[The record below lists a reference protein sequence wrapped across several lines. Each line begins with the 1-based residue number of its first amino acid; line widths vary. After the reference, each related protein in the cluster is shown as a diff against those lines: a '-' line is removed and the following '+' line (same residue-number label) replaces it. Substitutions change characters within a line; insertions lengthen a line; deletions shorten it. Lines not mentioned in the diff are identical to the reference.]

1 MICDTSSLKTML
13 DYIRWGASCFATQGL
28 HFGHGTDN
36 ALDESVAL
44 VLHALKLRHDLPPV
58 YLQSRLTEEERE
70 AIEALFKRRIMER
83 VPAPYL
89 TNQVMFAGY
98 SFHVDDR
105 ALVPRSPIAELIE
118 KRFQPWIQP
127 QPERVTRILDMC
139 TGSGCIG
146 IACAHKFPNATVD
159 LVDISPQ
166 ALELAWKNI
175 SQHGLESRVHPIK
188 SDLFKYVDK
197 NRYDIIISNPPYV
210 STGEMQELPKEYHH
224 EPALGLEAG
233 SDGLDFV
240 VPLLRLAPSYLK
252 PDGIMVV
259 EVGLSAEAL
268 QQRFPQVP
276 FLWLE
281 FEHGGEGVLML
292 TAAQLSQY
300 QMFFKEA

>member
-1 MICDTSSLKTML
+1 MICDTKSLETML

-28 HFGHGTDN
+28 FFGHGTDN

-44 VLHALKLRHDLPPV
+44 VLHALKLRHDLPPM
-58 YLQSRLTEEERE
+58 YLQSRVTKQERE

-89 TNQVMFAGY
+89 TNHVMFAGY
-98 SFHVDDR
+98 SFYVDER

-118 KRFQPWIQP
+118 KRFQPWIN
-127 QPERVTRILDMC
+127 PERVTRILDLC

-146 IACAHKFPNATVD
+146 IASAHKFPQATVD

-166 ALELAWKNI
+166 ALELAWENI
-175 SQHGLESRVHPIK
+175 TRHGLEDRVHTIK
-188 SDLFKYVDK
+188 SDLFKFVDK

-210 STGEMQELPKEYHH
+210 SSGEMQELPKEYRH

-233 SDGLDFV
+233 NDGLDIV
-240 VPLLRLAPSYLK
+240 IPLLRLAPSYLK
-252 PDGIMVV
+252 PDGIIVV

-268 QQRFPQVP
+268 QRRYPQVP

-281 FEHGGEGVLML
+281 FERGGEGVFML
-292 TAAQLSQY
+292 TAGQLAQY
-300 QMFFKEA
+300 QIIFSKDG